1 MTTLEAR
8 PPLHQLSTCLLL
20 GHQLGQSDDTA
31 PITSALQL
39 AFNGE
44 REVRVLTAV
53 GTLLRGDATAA
64 QAELARERLS
74 GDADAGTLVFALIDR
89 LAGDG
94 DGEAWRRP
102 VEHVLATSSDP
113 TLRSLAFLIEASGP
127 R

>member
-20 GHQLGQSDDTA
+20 GHHLGQSDDTA
-31 PITSALQL
+31 SITSALVR

-53 GTLLRGDATAA
+53 GTLLRGDAIAA

-89 LAGDG
+89 LAGPG
-94 DGEAWRRP
+94 DAWRRP
-102 VEHVLATSSDP
+102 VDQVLATSSEP
-113 TLRSLAFLIEASGP
+113 ALRSLAYLIEASGP
-127 R
+127 T